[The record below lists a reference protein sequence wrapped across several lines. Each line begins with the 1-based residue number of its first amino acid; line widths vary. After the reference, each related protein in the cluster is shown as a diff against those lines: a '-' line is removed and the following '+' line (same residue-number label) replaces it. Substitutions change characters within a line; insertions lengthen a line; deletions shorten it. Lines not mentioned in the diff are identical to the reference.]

1 MFKILSK
8 VLQYIY
14 MYDLFIKIIAVLG
27 RIKKKPNLL
36 VKLYK
41 YLTKDQSYIKE
52 FKEGLINS
60 FFIIHKMTWWKC

>member
-1 MFKILSK
+1 MFKILLK

-14 MYDLFIKIIAVLG
+14 IHDLCVKIIAFLG
-27 RIKKKPNLL
+27 RIKKRTNLH

-41 YLTKDQSYIKE
+41 YLTKDQRYIKE